1 MMKMII
7 VDDEPIIIQGLRET
21 IPWHAYGIEIVDVAS
36 NGREGLKK
44 VQQHEDVQIVL
55 TDVKMP
61 IVDGLELA
69 EQLQNQLHAPKV
81 IMLSG
86 YDEFDYAKTAIR
98 LGVKDYLLKPVDV
111 EELLQAVDKVKQTI
125 LSEQSVHQQ
134 FNQLQMKEVIEHA
147 LFGTSFEYAS
157 LPFNVDTLT
166 VFPILSST
174 RHFAQLAQELQDC
187 ALQQHFKQ
195 WQNMIEVLVYQMGLT
210 CVSLYVDDNLLLTC
224 IYCLD
229 ERSLNASKILEGLK
243 APLESDSHFQFI
255 ISDQMHSI
263 YSLSDVKRQMVH
275 ALEKVYL
282 EEKTCSTLMGKIKS
296 RENKKELPYKLEE
309 AIIRSLQATPEN
321 EMIEKVEDLFAYLEQ
336 QRFLLIEVCKCCHN
350 IETSIEKLYGKLP
363 FHDDLSIPEL
373 FFTQRVNVHVYN
385 SYEALKALFE
395 EDMRL
400 IFASL
405 RSDDR
410 DQHHWLI
417 DRAISYIQD
426 YYKYHVKAAEVADYI
441 NISPNYFSVLFKQYT
456 QMNFN
461 EYLNHLRVEKAKG
474 LLEETT
480 DKVTMI
486 AERVGYQNYKYFVQ
500 VFKQLTRMTPTEY
513 RNFMS

>member
-21 IPWHAYGIEIVDVAS
+21 ISWSTYDIEIVDVAS
-36 NGREGLKK
+36 NGREALQK

-61 IVDGLELA
+61 IVNGLELA

-111 EELLQAVDKVKQTI
+111 EELLQAVDKVKRTI

-134 FNQLQMKEVIEHA
+134 FNQLQMKEVIKHA
-147 LFGTSFEYAS
+147 LFDTPFEHTS

-174 RHFAQLAQELQDC
+174 RHFAQLVQELQDC

-195 WQNMIEVLVYQMGLT
+195 WQDMIDVLVYQLGLT

-229 ERSLNASKILEGLK
+229 ERPLNASKILESLK

-263 YSLSDVKRQMVH
+263 RSLSDVKKQMVH
-275 ALEKVYL
+275 ALEKVYIG
-282 EEKTCSTLMGKIKS
+282 EETCSTLMEKIKGKG
-296 RENKKELPYKLEE
+296 EKKEIPSKLEE
-309 AIIRSLQATPEN
+309 AIIKSLQATHET
-321 EMIEKVEDLFAYLEQ
+321 EMTEGVEELFVYLEQ
-336 QRFLLIEVCKCCHN
+336 QRFLLIEVCECCRN
-350 IETSIEKLYGKLP
+350 IEASIEKVYGQL
-363 FHDDLSIPEL
+363 FSRYELSVPEL
-373 FFTQRVNVHVYN
+373 FFAQRVNVHFYN
-385 SYEALKALFE
+385 SYEALKVLFE
-395 EDMRL
+395 EDMQL

-405 RSDDR
+405 HADHQN
-410 DQHHWLI
+410 QHHWLI

-426 YYKYHVKAAEVADYI
+426 YYRYHVKAAEVADYI
-441 NISPNYFSVLFKQYT
+441 NISPNYFSALFKQYT

-461 EYLNHLRVEKAKG
+461 DYLNHLRVEKAKS
-474 LLEETT
+474 LLEETA
-480 DKVTMI
+480 DKVTVI

-500 VFKQLTRMTPTEY
+500 VFKQRTMMTPTEY
-513 RNFMS
+513 RNFIS